1 MVLSFS
7 KILKLISVLF
17 RVFFFICINI
27 KHDKVTEY
35 LILFSYTKSKYFHK
49 ILCCFNI
56 FLEEKYVAVKHNKK
70 LVCPEISIKILKH
83 TNNLN

>member
-1 MVLSFS
+1 MVLSFC
-7 KILKLISVLF
+7 KILKLLSVLS

-35 LILFSYTKSKYFHK
+35 LILFSYVKVNIFIKYQVVL
-49 ILCCFNI
+49 IY
-56 FLEEKYVAVKHNKK
+56 FLEEKYAAVKHNEK
-70 LVCPEISIKILKH
+70 LVCPEISIRILKH